1 MARTKGALGNKT
13 LLNMGQDIKPVI
25 KKESTGKRGRPTKVK
40 SFDTVILPV
49 VERKVKTF
57 VPEIYSVDIPKVE
70 KLNQLQ
76 GKFCYLES
84 GNNYQDAITKAQ
96 KVLSELGYQIINYF
110 EQKTFN
116 RSVIVSYN
124 KS

>member
-1 MARTKGALGNKT
+1 MARTKGSLGKKT
-13 LLNMGQDIKPVI
+13 LAKMGQETVKPVI
-25 KKESTGKRGRPTKVK
+25 KKEFTGKRGRPTKVK
-40 SFDTVILPV
+40 SFDTIVLP
-49 VERKVKTF
+49 EYKVKTF
-57 VPEIYSVDIPKVE
+57 VPEVYNVDIPKVE

-84 GNNYQDAITKAQ
+84 GNNYQDAIVKAQ
-96 KVLSELGYQIINYF
+96 KVLSELGYHIVNYF

-124 KS
+124 K